1 MPTLL
6 DRHLDRNCSL
16 DSTNGGEQTPCTCF
30 EDQSESVSSKMLGL
44 GTITVDIVDCTWL
57 IMCSRFCVQRLRPR
71 IFILP
76 VTPKKKAVTAKNVP
90 SIPCPYRRYREAK
103 RDEAD
108 DKTSFARPALK
119 NWAVGLRRKA
129 RSVPTKYG
137 IRWSSHIL

>member
-1 MPTLL
+1 MAHHVQQILRSAAETKNFHPP
-6 DRHLDRNCSL
+6 RHP
-16 DSTNGGEQTPCTCF
+16 E
-30 EDQSESVSSKMLGL
+30 
-44 GTITVDIVDCTWL
+44 
-57 IMCSRFCVQRLRPR
+57 
-71 IFILP
+71 
-76 VTPKKKAVTAKNVP
+76 KKAVTAKNVP